1 MDKIRRSGLLC
12 VFPLLFVGLSGASA
26 DTVQVAVAANFTDA
40 AKEIAQVFRDR
51 TGHEALLSFGA
62 SGQFYAQIKQG
73 APFEVFLSADD
84 ERPRKLV
91 EEGVGVEGEEFTYAI
106 GMLVLWTKN
115 PGQVINEET
124 LKRGDFS
131 KIAIANPVAA
141 PYGAAAVEVMKALG
155 VYTALQPKIVRG
167 DSIAQTFQFV
177 NTHNAEIGFI
187 ALSQIPNRMDGSWWI
202 VPGDYYRDICQNAVL
217 LKSGA
222 QNNAARAFVSFLR
235 SPTAQTIIQK
245 FGYGTDAIA
254 NRHK

>member
-1 MDKIRRSGLLC
+1 MNKIRRSGLLC

-40 AKEIAQVFRDR
+40 AKEIAKVFRDR

-106 GMLVLWTKN
+106 GKLVLWTKN

-155 VYTALQPKIVRG
+155 VYMALQPKIVQG

-187 ALSQIPNRMDGSWWI
+187 ALSQILNRTNGSWWI

-235 SPTAQTIIQK
+235 SSTAQAIIQK
-245 FGYGTDAIA
+245 FGYGTDAMASRI
-254 NRHK
+254 K

>member
-12 VFPLLFVGLSGASA
+12 VFAFLLVGLSGASA

-40 AKEIAQVFRDR
+40 AKEIAKVFRDR

-106 GMLVLWTKN
+106 GKLVLWTKN

-141 PYGAAAVEVMKALG
+141 PYGAAAMEVMKALG
-155 VYTALQPKIVRG
+155 VYTALQPKIVQG

-177 NTHNAEIGFI
+177 DTHNAEIGFI
-187 ALSQIPNRMDGSWWI
+187 AMSQILYRTDGSWWI
-202 VPGDYYRDICQNAVL
+202 VPGDYYRDICQDAVL

-235 SPTAQTIIQK
+235 GSIAQAIIQK
-245 FGYGTDAIA
+245 FGYGTDDMAS
-254 NRHK
+254 RKK

>member
-1 MDKIRRSGLLC
+1 MKKIRRSGLLL
-12 VFPLLFVGLSGASA
+12 VFALLLISLSRASA
-26 DTVQVAVAANFTDA
+26 DTVQVAVAANFTEA
-40 AKEIAQVFRDR
+40 AKEIAQVFRDK
-51 TGHEALLSFGA
+51 TGHKAVLSFGA

-84 ERPRKLV
+84 ERPRKLI
-91 EEGVGVEGEEFTYAI
+91 EEGVGVGGEEFTYAI
-106 GMLVLWTKN
+106 GKLVLWSRK

-155 VYTALQPKIVRG
+155 VYAALQAKIVQG

-177 NTHNAEIGFI
+177 NTDNAEIGFI
-187 ALSQIPNRMDGSWWI
+187 ALSQIPNRTEGSWWI
-202 VPGDYYRDICQNAVL
+202 VPGDYHREIRQDAVL
-217 LKSGA
+217 LTSGE
-222 QNNAARAFVSFLR
+222 QNNAARAFMIFLR
-235 SPTAQTIIQK
+235 SPTAQIIIQK

-254 NRHK
+254 NRNK